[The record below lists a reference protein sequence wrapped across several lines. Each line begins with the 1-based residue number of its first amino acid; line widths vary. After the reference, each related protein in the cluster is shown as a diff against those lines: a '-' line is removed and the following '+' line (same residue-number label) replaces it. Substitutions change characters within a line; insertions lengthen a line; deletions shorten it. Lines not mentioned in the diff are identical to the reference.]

1 MSALRV
7 EKGWGCDWKLVSK
20 TPHLTRSSKGD
31 PRNKGP
37 TEASRAGNSREGEA
51 CRRQGRARS
60 TAGKMARHRVGDL
73 QSQGASP
80 ILGKRGG
87 QAWGQPGLRDGKMG
101 RRQPQELREEEV
113 DEEQVR

>member
-1 MSALRV
+1 
-7 EKGWGCDWKLVSK
+7 
-20 TPHLTRSSKGD
+20 
-31 PRNKGP
+31 
-37 TEASRAGNSREGEA
+37 
-51 CRRQGRARS
+51 
-60 TAGKMARHRVGDL
+60 MARHRVGDL